1 MNEEMHKAIQVRAY
15 FLWLEA
21 GCPDDQAVLHWLQA
35 EAEAEA
41 ELGLNPKVDET
52 ELARAADLEEDPG
65 SERPP
70 AGEPYG

>member
-1 MNEEMHKAIQVRAY
+1 MNEVMHKAIQERAY

-21 GCPDDQAVLHWLQA
+21 GCPEGQHLLHWLQ
-35 EAEAEA
+35 AEAEA
-41 ELGLNPKVDET
+41 ELGLNPKVDAP
-52 ELARAADLEEDPG
+52 ELAATQDEG